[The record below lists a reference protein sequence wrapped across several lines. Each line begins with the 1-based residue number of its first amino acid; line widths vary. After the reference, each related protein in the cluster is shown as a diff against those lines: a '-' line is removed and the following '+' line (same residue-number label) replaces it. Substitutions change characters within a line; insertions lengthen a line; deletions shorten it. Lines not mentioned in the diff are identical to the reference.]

1 MPGAGWP
8 TTRPRRLWQDGR
20 RRVCAVASDSP
31 DSARRVRPLVDK
43 HNSRAVRETAPPAPC
58 DARPHDA
65 QMAQFGQ
72 YGGQAGG
79 APQFEQQPWF
89 QMEPQ
94 GNMGSNHSSA
104 NSLDGMY
111 APSPGFQGPGAG
123 YGSYDN
129 GQSSFG
135 YDPSLEDEPPLLEEL
150 GIDFGDIWS
159 KTKLVLKPSLS
170 EIDPVL
176 VEDADLA
183 GPLVFVFALG
193 GMLMLH
199 GKLHFGYVYGFGMSS
214 CVATYALLNL
224 MTESSAGIE
233 FGAVVSFLGYCLLPV
248 IALAVAALAVSMT
261 STLGSI
267 LSALT
272 VLASTGTSTRLF
284 EAKLHMRHQRY
295 LIAYPLALIYS
306 VFVLITIF

>member
-1 MPGAGWP
+1 
-8 TTRPRRLWQDGR
+8 
-20 RRVCAVASDSP
+20 
-31 DSARRVRPLVDK
+31 
-43 HNSRAVRETAPPAPC
+43 
-58 DARPHDA
+58 
-65 QMAQFGQ
+65 MAQFGQ

-104 NSLDGMY
+104 NSLDGIR
-111 APSPGFQGPGAG
+111 P
-123 YGSYDN
+123 
-129 GQSSFG
+129 G

-261 STLGSI
+261 STLGAS
-267 LSALT
+267 SALT
-272 VLASTGTSTRLF
+272 VLASTGRPRCSSRRSPCATSATSPTSRSS
-284 EAKLHMRHQRY
+284 A
-295 LIAYPLALIYS
+295 